1 MESDN
6 QRKAMN
12 IMNMTYDDLRA
23 QMVAAARLLFEA
35 GVMSHSGHANM
46 SVRLPEPE
54 HLLITAHGQVKG
66 LTGEQLSVV
75 TLAGE
80 VVAGEVD
87 STNREIIAMHAAV
100 YRERPEAQ
108 AIIHTHSP
116 HVTSFALAHRPL
128 PCRYEAL
135 LRFGVADDIPVAA
148 WGPRGSEESVRN
160 IREAL
165 QAHPSVPAVLLANH
179 GLLASGKDVGA
190 TAQLIVAMEEA
201 AEMTLG
207 AESVGGAQPF
217 PEGALEQVRAQ
228 IARFA

>member
-1 MESDN
+1 MSN
-6 QRKAMN
+6 
-12 IMNMTYDDLRA
+12 DDLRS
-23 QMVAAARLLFEA
+23 QMIAAARLLFAA

-46 SVRLPEPE
+46 SIRLPDEPE
-54 HLLITAHGQVKG
+54 RLLMTARGQVRD
-66 LTGEQLSVV
+66 LAAEQLAVV

-80 VVAGEVD
+80 VVEGEVD

-100 YRERPEAQ
+100 YRERPEAR
-108 AIIHTHSP
+108 AVIHTHSP
-116 HVTSFALAHRPL
+116 HVTSFALAHQPL

-135 LRFGVADDIPVAA
+135 LRFGVAEDIPVAA
-148 WGPRGSEESVRN
+148 WGPRGSEESIRA
-160 IREAL
+160 IRETL

-179 GLLASGKDVGA
+179 GLLAFGKDIGA

-207 AESVGGAQPF
+207 AASVGGAQPF
-217 PEGALEQVRAQ
+217 PEGALEQVRAH

>member
-1 MESDN
+1 
-6 QRKAMN
+6 
-12 IMNMTYDDLRA
+12 MTYDDLRT
-23 QMVAAARLLFEA
+23 QMIAAARLLFSA

-46 SVRLPEPE
+46 SVRLPDEPE
-54 HLLITAHGQVKG
+54 RLLMTAHGQVRDLAAK
-66 LTGEQLSVV
+66 QLAVV

-80 VVAGEVD
+80 VVEGDIDA
-87 STNREIIAMHAAV
+87 SNREIIAMHAAV
-100 YRERPEAQ
+100 YRERPGAR
-108 AIIHTHSP
+108 AVIHTHSP
-116 HVTSFALAHRPL
+116 HVTSFALAHQPL

-148 WGPRGSEESVRN
+148 WGPRGSDES
-160 IREAL
+160 IRAIHETL
-165 QAHPSVPAVLLANH
+165 QAHPGVPAVLLANH
-179 GLLASGKDVGA
+179 GLLAFGKEIGA

-217 PEGALEQVRAQ
+217 PEGALEQVRAH